1 MLPVSTAFRGFIK
14 RKMSIPLTASLLA
27 VALALMLQADG
38 TAAAKGEKNSEFKER
53 IGWFPRIEPEKLAVK
68 KGVYFIKGLR
78 GYQQTTD
85 YTCGPAVLME
95 ISRYYRIGA
104 IKPDA
109 STEMRIA
116 REAGTRSFEVLK
128 KGGKPGT
135 TPDEM
140 KKWLEGHGFR
150 ARLTYEDRGDG
161 SALKMLKEN
170 IVKGT
175 PVIVEWSD
183 LGGHWVIAVGYDTRD
198 NDDPWDDILIFA
210 DSFDRY
216 DDYRDGYTF
225 VNANRFYWSWYDA
238 LYFGKLTW
246 RTMITAEPAFMKS
259 TGNK

>member
-1 MLPVSTAFRGFIK
+1 MLPDATAFRGLFR
-14 RKMSIPLTASLLA
+14 RKTSIPLAA
-27 VALALMLQADG
+27 VILVITLTLMLQADRMA
-38 TAAAKGEKNSEFKER
+38 TAKGEKKSAVKER
-53 IGWFPRIEPEKLAVK
+53 FGWFPRIDPEKLAVK

-78 GYQQTTD
+78 GCQQTTD

-95 ISRYYRIGA
+95 ISRYYRIGG

-140 KKWLEGHGFR
+140 KRWLETHGFR

-161 SALKMLKEN
+161 SALENLKDN
-170 IVKGT
+170 IMKGI
-175 PVIVEWSD
+175 PSIVEWSD

-198 NDDPWDDILIFA
+198 NDDPWDDVLIFA

-225 VNANRFYWSWYDA
+225 ANANRFYWSWYDA
-238 LYFGKLTW
+238 LYFGKVTW
-246 RTMITAEPAFMKS
+246 RTMITVEPAYDKS
-259 TGNK
+259 RK